1 LICSYLLARLLRR
14 AFTDANGAIRL
25 HFKWSM
31 PLNVRAHR
39 EIQRIGVVMGREIIC
54 GSGGFLFGG
63 DFLSL

>member
-1 LICSYLLARLLRR
+1 MW
-14 AFTDANGAIRL
+14 

-54 GSGGFLFGG
+54 GSGGFLFDG